1 VDILVNNSQGLNA
14 ALRTVTAGD
23 TIKLAS
29 GTYSDLVLYNIKM
42 PGNVTITS
50 ADPNHQAVIS
60 GLTVNGSEGFTFKG
74 LEFYV
79 DPAKYDGAYQVFGSS
94 NIHFDQINM
103 HGSLDGNAKNDNT
116 GLTFQAVKNVSVTN
130 SEFQQVSFGVVHQ
143 NSDGVTVSNNY
154 FHDIRS
160 DGVRG
165 GGSSHVTITNNQFR
179 DFYPNEADHPDA
191 IQFWTTNAVSSATD
205 IVVTGNIVMRGAGAP
220 TQGIFFRDE
229 QEIYPYKNVT
239 VADNIVIG
247 ASYNAITVNHAEN
260 LKVTGNTVVGLVD
273 QKSWISVGTST
284 GVTLTGNKATE
295 YVYTDGAKNTGVSAT
310 GNVTVGYAT
319 DGGKAALDAY
329 LVSHATDTKLVAS
342 VASHFAT
349 AANMTVN
356 AINTIVSQVV
366 TQTGGDGADVLAAD
380 ATRSNLLKGGGG
392 ADALIGGGLGSNTLI
407 GGAGDDTYY
416 VRTSRDTVVEDNGG
430 GRDLVVA
437 SVDHT
442 LGANVEE
449 LRMVDNALVGTGN
462 SLGNRI
468 VGQGG
473 NETISGLGGA
483 DTLQGE
489 GGNDSLSGGDGDDYV
504 YLGAGN
510 DTGLGGEGAD
520 YITGG
525 AGNDSLAGG
534 GGRDTIQAESGA
546 DTMSGGGDGDVF
558 AFVNGDLG
566 TTVTDHIVDFS
577 SAQGDK
583 LAMSGIDANT
593 NLAGDQ
599 AFTFIGTS
607 GFHKLAGEL
616 RFEVVGG
623 STCLMAD
630 TNGDGVADLKLW
642 LDGVKTV
649 ASGDIWL

>member
-1 VDILVNNSQGLNA
+1 MEILVNNSQGLSA
-14 ALRTVTAGD
+14 AIRSVQAGD
-23 TIKLAS
+23 TIKLAP
-29 GTYSDLVLYNIKM
+29 GTYSDVVIYNIKI

-50 ADPNHQAVIS
+50 ADPSHQAVLS
-60 GLTVNGSEGFTFKG
+60 GLTVNGANGFTFKG

-94 NIHFDQINM
+94 NINFDHINM
-103 HGSLDGNAKNDNT
+103 HGSLDGNPKNDHT
-116 GLTFQAVKNVSVTN
+116 GLTFQSVKNVSVTN
-130 SEFQQVSFGVVHQ
+130 SEFQQVSFGVIHQ

-165 GGSSHVTITNNQFR
+165 GGSSHVTITDNHFR

-205 IVVTGNIVMRGAGAP
+205 IVVTGNVVMRGAGAP

-260 LKVTGNTVVGLVD
+260 LTITNNTVVGLVD

-284 GVTLTGNKATE
+284 GVTVTGNQATD
-295 YVYTDGAKNTGVSAT
+295 YAYANSTNTGLSEG
-310 GNVTVGYAT
+310 GNIKLAYAS

-329 LVSHATDTKLVAS
+329 LAAHSTDTALVS
-342 VASHFAT
+342 TVTSNFAT
-349 AANMTVN
+349 AANLSVKAIDTVI
-356 AINTIVSQVV
+356 AQVV
-366 TQTGGDGADVLAAD
+366 TRTGGDGADVLAAD
-380 ATRSNLLKGGGG
+380 AAKSSLLQGGGG
-392 ADALIGGGLGSNTLI
+392 ADSLIGGGLGNNTLI
-407 GGAGDDTYY
+407 GGAGNDTYY
-416 VRTSRDTVVEDNGG
+416 VRSSRDTVVEQNEGG
-430 GRDLVVA
+430 ADLVVA
-437 SVDHT
+437 SVDQT
-442 LGANVEE
+442 LGANVEN

-462 SLGNRI
+462 SLANRI
-468 VGQGG
+468 QGQGG
-473 NETISGLGGA
+473 NETITGLGGN

-489 GGNDSLSGGDGDDYV
+489 AGNDLVSGGDGDDYV
-504 YLGAGN
+504 YLGAGD
-510 DTGLGGEGAD
+510 DTGSGGEGVD
-520 YITGG
+520 YMTGG

-534 GGRDTIQAESGA
+534 GGKDTIQGELGA
-546 DTMSGGGDGDVF
+546 DTMSGGLSGDVF
-558 AFVNGDLG
+558 AFNNGDLG

-583 LAMSGIDANT
+583 LAMGGIDANT
-593 NLAGDQ
+593 TRTGDQ
-599 AFTFIGTS
+599 AFTFIGTA
-607 GFHKLAGEL
+607 GFHKVAGEL

-623 STCLMAD
+623 STCLMGD

-642 LDGVKTV
+642 LDGVKSIS
-649 ASGDIWL
+649 SGDIWL